1 MVYKN
6 HPKSTVSHSSLRM
19 QYFEHQDI
27 GTART
32 GVRGL
37 LLPGKCLR
45 VCELWGLGGNS
56 VIIMFMGHWDSSEG
70 QGACPQGWHSDFRN
84 LVGERQNQPLD
95 IDPLSTKR
103 NGMCTPFQVRKC
115 VNIYERRIMLV
126 IAAITTLTFTL
137 KNPVI
142 FVILIHLYCVCVF
155 ARAHMHACVSTCG
168 HAYAG
173 Q

>member
-19 QYFEHQDI
+19 RYFEHQDI

-37 LLPGKCLR
+37 LLLGK
-45 VCELWGLGGNS
+45 CELWGLGGNS
-56 VIIMFMGHWDSSEG
+56 VIIMFTGHWESSEG

-84 LVGERQNQPLD
+84 PVGEGQNQPLD

-103 NGMCTPFQVRKC
+103 YGMCTPFQVRKC

-142 FVILIHLYCVCVF
+142 FCYSYTFILCVCVF
-155 ARAHMHACVSTCG
+155 ARAQMHACVSTCG
-168 HAYAG
+168 HA
-173 Q
+173 